1 MSILYQHAKIRYE
14 DMETNSVID
23 FVITSMNYTVTKE
36 NVKYTIKAEDYASQI
51 FAKRGQNMELDI
63 TGNIEEIT
71 DEILRLSALEQNTND
86 WKIELKLTDFM
97 SPIDETRPKK
107 ATLVLSNTNMYNA
120 LIEAALLFNAN
131 IDFDYKYKTI
141 KFTSKVIEK
150 FNGFRLRPDVN
161 LSSITVGDN
170 ITNFTTAMHIVGGE
184 IENDSGVKQTLYPLP
199 DMPLAVKNYFAAC
212 VDNEFKDES
221 YFKTYDKNNT
231 YISKYNIITSDE
243 YMTKSD
249 RENSTKLQ
257 EVKEYLQLCDLFPHL
272 ENTLYDIYYFYSIGA
287 ISEKKYNEFNNTLN
301 NDIRKKNMAIK
312 IHSERYYSSY
322 VNFSVLKTEIQNQ
335 IEFLTAEETHKQ
347 KLLNENKDTADSQ
360 KKIDDYKKKIN
371 DLITGTDFINAV
383 LNIYGNKDTTNT
395 GYTTGFD
402 KLIADYTTEITNY
415 KNQYSSNKTR
425 ISELAT
431 QIS

>member
-1 MSILYQHAKIRYE
+1 
-14 DMETNSVID
+14 
-23 FVITSMNYTVTKE
+23 
-36 NVKYTIKAEDYASQI
+36 
-51 FAKRGQNMELDI
+51 
-63 TGNIEEIT
+63 
-71 DEILRLSALEQNTND
+71 
-86 WKIELKLTDFM
+86 
-97 SPIDETRPKK
+97 
-107 ATLVLSNTNMYNA
+107 
-120 LIEAALLFNAN
+120 
-131 IDFDYKYKTI
+131 
-141 KFTSKVIEK
+141 
-150 FNGFRLRPDVN
+150 
-161 LSSITVGDN
+161 
-170 ITNFTTAMHIVGGE
+170 
-184 IENDSGVKQTLYPLP
+184 
-199 DMPLAVKNYFAAC
+199 
-212 VDNEFKDES
+212 
-221 YFKTYDKNNT
+221 
-231 YISKYNIITSDE
+231 
-243 YMTKSD
+243 MTKSD

-431 QIS
+431 QISKITDTNSAQYIILSSEKAGLEKINNNLIKLVGTQADSASGTVGTLGHWTEYLAVAKTKAPTNIITSAYDLVINQKNSKNLVNLKRQILNSLFAKYDTYVIETTYQNTEELNSYNLAEQAYLTFYGGVVPSGQVARAKHYQRYLGFNTPTRSFNLSFVDLSVLEDFAYLDIKIGDTIEINEPSLGINQERVRITSINYTLRDAAQTKLGVALITEEQDILQKLLLNLSK